1 MKKMLTHLL
10 AVGMLLGG
18 FAASAVDFSFAD
30 GLKDW
35 KTFYPD
41 LGSFETSADGLK
53 ITITAAGT
61 MLPSAG
67 RYIKVE
73 PNTDMVFQAD
83 TTADTADLGMIQVK
97 LIKDQKEIK
106 LLNSRNNKAGKGKL
120 EVRFNT
126 GDNDTVAVLLRTYAK
141 AENVN
146 KSILFGGVKLL
157 TAKDEEAI
165 PRVLLAGDSTVC
177 NYGEND
183 PTAGWGQMLGKYLK
197 DNVNV
202 INLAVGG
209 RSTKSFVTEK
219 RWEAL
224 IGQVRKGDTVIIQ
237 FGHNDQKKNQP
248 EIYAEAATDYQTNL
262 KRFISEVKDKG
273 GEVILCTPVERCIM
287 NAEFKVQPSLG
298 DYPAAAKKV
307 GQETNTPVVDLNN
320 YTRGLYEQY
329 GKDAM
334 TLFNGKKFDNGDP
347 DRTHFGKKGAD
358 LVAAEFAREVK
369 EKQLPLAKLL
379 AQ

>member
-1 MKKMLTHLL
+1 MKKMLTRLL
-10 AVGMLLGG
+10 AASLLLAG
-18 FAASAVDFSFAD
+18 FTAAAVDFNFAD

-41 LGSFETSADGLK
+41 LGRIDASADGLK
-53 ITITAAGT
+53 ITVTAAGT
-61 MLPSAG
+61 MLPSAA
-67 RYIKVE
+67 RYLKVE
-73 PNTDMVFQAD
+73 PNTDMVLVAE
-83 TTADTADLGMIQVK
+83 TTADAADLGIIQVK

-106 LLNSRNNKAGKGKL
+106 ILNSRNNKTGKAKL

-126 GDNDTVAVLLRTYAK
+126 GDNDTAAILLRAFAK
-141 AENVN
+141 AENIN
-146 KSILFGGVKLL
+146 KSIVFSGVKLM
-157 TAKDEEAI
+157 TSKEEENI

-177 NYGEND
+177 NYNEND

-197 DNVNV
+197 DDVNV
-202 INLAVGG
+202 INLAIGG

-219 RWEAL
+219 RWETL

-262 KRFISEVKDKG
+262 KGFISEVKAKG

-287 NAEFKVQPSLG
+287 NNEFKIQPSLG

-307 GQETNTPVVDLNN
+307 GEETNTPVIDLNT

-358 LVAAEFAREVK
+358 LVAAEFARQVK
-369 EKQLPLAKLL
+369 EKQLPLAKLM